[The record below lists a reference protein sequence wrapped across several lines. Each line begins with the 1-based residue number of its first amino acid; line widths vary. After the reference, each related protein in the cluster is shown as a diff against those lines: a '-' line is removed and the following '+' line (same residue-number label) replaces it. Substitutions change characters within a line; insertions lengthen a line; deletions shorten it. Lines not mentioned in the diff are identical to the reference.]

1 MTIADSIWSMK
12 YKFGDE
18 KTVAE
23 TMTRVAKAASENDP
37 EAGRAFHEILT
48 KLWFLPGGRI
58 IGGAGTGRN
67 VTLLNCYVMDTIGD
81 DMRSIFRN
89 VSEAGLTMQAGG
101 GIGHDF
107 STLRPL
113 GAPVLG
119 VGADASGPVSFMDM
133 WDAMCKTIMSA
144 GSRRGAMM
152 GTLRCDH
159 PDIELFVEAKSD
171 PTRLRNFNL
180 SVLVTDLFMAA
191 VENDSEWPLKFNGK
205 VYKTLRARDLW
216 EKIMRATYDYAEP
229 GVIFIDRVN
238 SDNNLGYIETI
249 AASNPC
255 GEQMLPPYGACLLG
269 SVNLTAMVDNPFTSE
284 ARINRDRL
292 DYVTRTGVRF
302 LDNIIDVSM
311 YPLPKQAEEARN
323 KRRMGLGVTGLA
335 NMLMMLGVAYSS
347 DRGRAIAGE
356 VMRFIR
362 DSAYKASTDL
372 AKERGAFPVFNLKEY
387 LERPFIA
394 LLPSDIRA
402 AIRANGMRNGLLL
415 TVAPTGTIS
424 LLAGNIS
431 SGIEP
436 VFAHTYTRNVRQP
449 DGQIITEPV
458 EDFAVKL
465 WRAKH
470 PEGDLPQH
478 FETALNISPMDH
490 LRMQAVIQRHV
501 DASISK
507 TVNCPEAISFEEFKG
522 LYREGW
528 SMGLKGC
535 TTYRPNPV
543 TGAVLATR
551 PACTEDD
558 DETEALEPSSDLTT
572 PLPRD
577 AVLAGFTY
585 KLKWPDSAHS
595 LYVTIN
601 DTFIDGQRRPF
612 EIFINSKNLEHFA
625 WTLALT
631 RMISAVFRR
640 GGDVRFVV
648 DELKA
653 VFDPRGGAW
662 VGGEYVPSLL
672 AALGKIIEQHFE
684 HIGLD

>member
-1 MTIADSIWSMK
+1 VTIADSIWSMK